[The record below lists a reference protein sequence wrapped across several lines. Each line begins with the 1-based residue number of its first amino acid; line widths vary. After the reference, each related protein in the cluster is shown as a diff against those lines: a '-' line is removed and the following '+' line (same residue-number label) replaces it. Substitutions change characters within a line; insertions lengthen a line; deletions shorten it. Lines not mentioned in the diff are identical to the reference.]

1 MMKKIHSELIFF
13 AGIIFLQFFRTTG
26 KGVEV
31 IVGDCTQFDFSAKD
45 VAGVL
50 FQYPDT
56 HGKILDFSDLVSAA
70 HAGNVSIIVMVCYP
84 LSFSSNFLD

>member
-1 MMKKIHSELIFF
+1 M
-13 AGIIFLQFFRTTG
+13 
-26 KGVEV
+26 

-70 HAGNVSIIVMVCYP
+70 HAGNVSINCHSLRFVIILYNFYP
-84 LSFSSNFLD
+84 KYNVWCGKGSCTLAYQVLGKCHVVL

>member
-1 MMKKIHSELIFF
+1 M
-13 AGIIFLQFFRTTG
+13 
-26 KGVEV
+26 

-70 HAGNVSIIVMVCYP
+70 HAGNVSISCHSLRFLIILYNFFDQVQCLGSENGVVP
-84 LSFSSNFLD
+84 LPIS